1 MHSKP
6 IVISTPAAQDLDDYY
21 SWYERQKSGL
31 GTRFL
36 SAINATLQ
44 SIQRTPAGYQSVHQS
59 YRKAVVGRFPYVI
72 LYREE
77 VDQIFI
83 SAVFHTS
90 RSPESLQDRLHQ

>member
-1 MHSKP
+1 MTKP
-6 IVISTPAAQDLDDYY
+6 IVIPPATAQDLDDGYY
-21 SWYERQKSGL
+21 WYERQKSGL
-31 GTRFL
+31 GPRFL
-36 SAINATLQ
+36 SAVNATLQ
-44 SIQRTPAGYQSVHQS
+44 SIQRTPAGYQSVYQN